1 MHYMP
6 SYIHEPIS
14 WHQRDAM
21 TLLEVIIVI
30 ALLAGL
36 MSYAVPSLFR
46 EDDHSFFFRQLQM
59 EVKSAFDTSVLTST
73 PHRLVIN
80 IAKRSVHLET
90 IAAPSPQ
97 VPTSYA
103 VAPLSQENRKEME
116 VRVERWLEDAP
127 KEVKDFEKD
136 RVIPASSP
144 LIKAKDRL
152 VGAAWKKVEGFGHEP
167 FRWSKDLYLS
177 LFYVEHMTEQVSLD
191 EGRGGLDKQ
200 PIYIH
205 FFPHGYVEK
214 ATLVYKE
221 LEADRPPYV
230 INVLSRQGVAQ
241 LSSRQEDAQMYQDL

>member
-1 MHYMP
+1 
-6 SYIHEPIS
+6 
-14 WHQRDAM
+14 M

-59 EVKSAFDTSVLTST
+59 EIKSAFDTSVLTST
-73 PHRLVIN
+73 PHRLVID
-80 IAKRSVHLET
+80 ITGRSVHLET
-90 IAAPSPQ
+90 IATPLSQ
-97 VPTSYA
+97 KVPTSYA
-103 VAPLSQENRKEME
+103 SVSPLSQEDRKAME
-116 VRVERWLEDAP
+116 GRVERWLEDGP

-144 LIKAKDRL
+144 LIKAKDKL
-152 VGAAWKKVEGFGHEP
+152 VGVAWEKVEGFGHEP

-177 LFYVEHMTEQVSLD
+177 IFYVEHMVEQISLE
-191 EGRGGLDKQ
+191 EGRGGRDNQ

-214 ATLVYKE
+214 ATLVFKE
-221 LEADRPPYV
+221 LEADSPPYV
-230 INVLSRQGVAQ
+230 INILSRQGVAQ
-241 LSSRQEDAQMYQDL
+241 LSSREEDAQMYKNL